1 MASRCSWCSAIVGVE
16 PNASC
21 PGHQEQ
27 GKRTTCPGGGKP
39 TTKV

>member
-16 PNASC
+16 PGASC
-21 PGHQEQ
+21 PGHQEA
-27 GKRTTCPGGGKP
+27 GKP